1 MTCVIGNIHTQ
12 IVQASLERANLD
24 ESPPERLA
32 ALMRAAMTGNTAAVV
47 ALLNKGADIN
57 GQDHAGRTA
66 LMEAAFGGHA
76 ETIEALLVRG
86 ASLNV
91 RDNDGWTAL
100 MEASSKSY
108 VEIARTLLTRGA
120 DVNTKSKNGWTALRA
135 TPRGNP
141 EMIKLLKRFGAIR

>member
-1 MTCVIGNIHTQ
+1 LTCVIGNIHTQ
-12 IVQASLERANLD
+12 IVQASLERASLD
-24 ESPPERLA
+24 ESLQDTLA

-47 ALLNKGADIN
+47 TLLNKGADIN

-86 ASLNV
+86 ADVNA
-91 RDNDGWTAL
+91 RDHVGWTAL
-100 MEASSKSY
+100 MEASSKSHI
-108 VEIARTLLTRGA
+108 EIVRALLTGGA
-120 DVNTKSKNGWTALRA
+120 GVNTKSKNGWTALRA
-135 TPRGNP
+135 TPRGNA